1 MSPFAEDTDVVLIPQ
16 PCDPTGDQRL
26 SEVKHCLILCFTK
39 RKRGDHSFLSNGLS
53 ESRSSQ
59 LGDIMTIIQ

>member
-16 PCDPTGDQRL
+16 PGDQRL